1 MQLSNKVCVVTGAS
15 SGIGRGT
22 ALKLAAAGAVVCAA
36 ARREQL
42 LQTLVEECGGNGHSY
57 FVTDVGERDRVKQL
71 AAHVQQTH
79 GRCDVLVNNAGFSG
93 THTPLGQTGAV
104 SDIEKIMATNFFGA
118 VYCTAEL
125 LPLLEKSAP
134 STIVNVGSMAG
145 RIPVG
150 GSSAYTASKFALA
163 GWSEALHY
171 ELVDKDVWVSLILPG
186 LIPTEGFP
194 QSDLVGDPLLRH
206 VLGTEDQVAGAIVDM
221 IKRGSVERTVPRW
234 YYWVQAPRLLT
245 PPLYRYALRKVTAK
259 YGRHG
264 PVV

>member
-15 SGIGRGT
+15 SGIGRRT

-36 ARREQL
+36 ARREEL
-42 LQTLVEECGGNGHSY
+42 LQSLVAECGGGGHSY
-57 FVTDVGERDRVKQL
+57 FVTDVGERDQVKGL
-71 AAHVQQTH
+71 AAHVERAH
-79 GRCDVLVNNAGFSG
+79 GRCDVLLNNAGFGGS
-93 THTPLGQTGAV
+93 HTPFGQPRAV
-104 SDIEKIMATNFFGA
+104 PEIESIMATNFFGA

-125 LPLLEKSAP
+125 LPLLERCAP
-134 STIVNVGSMAG
+134 STIVNVGSMAS
-145 RIPVG
+145 RIAVG

-171 ELVDKDVWVSLILPG
+171 ELAGRDIRVSLILPG

-194 QSDLVGDPLLRH
+194 QSDLVDDPLLRH
-206 VLGTEDQVAGAIVDM
+206 VLGSEEQVAAAIVDM
-221 IKRGSVERTVPRW
+221 IRRGSVERTVPRW
-234 YYWVQAPRLLT
+234 YYWVQAPRLLV

-259 YGRHG
+259 WGRHG